1 MNASK
6 PHFTYPTQHFL
17 PPPTRCIPHSVL
29 SLALLLQPFHSSHA
43 VMVLE
48 DFEPSASFC
57 KNRFLKALGAHDNQ
71 WRAWIDFTHAQLEN
85 RELLG
90 ANFKHRSRSQPLSEI
105 VCNILAY
112 FPGDFPHAAT
122 QKEWHER
129 QLKRLVLY
137 VNNQAKKPVKTEQS
151 LTQTHSDLTTRS
163 NHTVQ
168 AVNSV
173 TPAPLSVPSAPP
185 YFASAS
191 PGITPIPLTV
201 SSSPNR
207 MISQVS
213 IEVTRGM
220 PGGSP
225 RRHYSLRGLRN
236 DNCNCNEN
244 EMSAEDTSL
253 NTLRAFLLDDGIAE
267 GNADILCYGSLE
279 TSFDVTLDRHFHEAL
294 KFMYH
299 RGDVV
304 MSFWITAAAR
314 SIPSATARLVESKP
328 SEPQRSP
335 LQDND
340 APVSRPPSF
349 DSSSTARHERQTL
362 EEEDNDLGQSSSTH
376 LRIVMLTLA
385 YLGLGALTGQGA
397 IQHPSQ
403 THDSPHAPLTF
414 SINDR
419 LALPTEK
426 QGPSVHLIGSDEEAP
441 PAKRRKTRNS

>member
-1 MNASK
+1 MLPNLTLLIQRNT
-6 PHFTYPTQHFL
+6 FFL
-17 PPPTRCIPHSVL
+17 HLPGAIPRSIL

-48 DFEPSASFC
+48 DFEPYAS
-57 KNRFLKALGAHDNQ
+57 LKVLGAHNNR
-71 WRAWIDFTHAQLEN
+71 WRAWIDFAHAQLEK
-85 RELLG
+85 RKLLG
-90 ANFKHRSRSQPLSEI
+90 ANFKDGSRSQPLSEI

-151 LTQTHSDLTTRS
+151 LAQTHSDLTTRS

-173 TPAPLSVPSAPP
+173 TPAPAPLTPAPLSVPSAPP
-185 YFASAS
+185 YFASDS

-201 SSSPNR
+201 SSSLNR

-267 GNADILCYGSLE
+267 SDADILCYGSLE
-279 TSFDVTLDRHFHEAL
+279 TPFDVTLNRHFHEAL

-328 SEPQRSP
+328 SEPQRSR
-335 LQDND
+335 LQGND
-340 APVSRPPSF
+340 APVSIPPSI

-403 THDSPHAPLTF
+403 SHDSPHAPLTF

-419 LALPTEK
+419 LALPTGK
-426 QGPSVHLIGSDEEAP
+426 QDPSVYLISSDEEAP
-441 PAKRRKTRNS
+441 PAKRRKTRNC

>member
-1 MNASK
+1 
-6 PHFTYPTQHFL
+6 
-17 PPPTRCIPHSVL
+17 
-29 SLALLLQPFHSSHA
+29 
-43 VMVLE
+43 MVLE

-57 KNRFLKALGAHDNQ
+57 KNRLLKALAAHDNQ
-71 WRAWIDFTHAQLEN
+71 WRAWIDFAHAQLEN

-90 ANFKHRSRSQPLSEI
+90 TNFRYRSRSQPLSEI

-137 VNNQAKKPVKTEQS
+137 VSNQAKKPVKTEQS
-151 LTQTHSDLTTRS
+151 LTQTLSDLTTRS

-173 TPAPLSVPSAPP
+173 TPAPAPLTPAPLSVPSAPP

-207 MISQVS
+207 MISQVC

-220 PGGSP
+220 PGGST

-253 NTLRAFLLDDGIAE
+253 NTLRAFLQDDGIAE
-267 GNADILCYGSLE
+267 SDAAALCYGSLE
-279 TSFDVTLDRHFHEAL
+279 TSFNVTLDRPFNEAL

-299 RGDVV
+299 REDVV

-328 SEPQRSP
+328 SEPQRSR

-340 APVSRPPSF
+340 SPVSRPPSF

-376 LRIVMLTLA
+376 LRIVLRTLT

-397 IQHPSQ
+397 IQHLSQ

-426 QGPSVHLIGSDEEAP
+426 QGPSVYLISSEEEAP
-441 PAKRRKTRNS
+441 PEKRRETRSS